1 MTAHGLSQRR
11 ACGLLE
17 MDRTSFRYRSMRPD
31 DGELRAR
38 MRALAAERRR
48 FGYRRLRWLLEREG
62 VRMNHKRF
70 RRLYGEE
77 KLQVQRRRG
86 RRRAIGVRAPLALPQ
101 GPNQRWS
108 LDFVAD
114 QLTTGRRFRIL
125 TVVDDFTKESLATV
139 PDTSIT
145 GRRLVAELDKIIE
158 RRGKPL
164 SIVSDNG
171 GEMTGRAVL
180 QWTMETGIEW
190 HYIAP
195 GKPTQNAFIESFNS
209 KLRDECLNEYLFGS
223 LVDAIKKIEA
233 WRIDYNTARPHSS
246 INNQTPAAFA
256 AASVLA
262 MQRGETL
269 RYPRGFAPRPV
280 ATTTQTGSNTEQTLP
295 STG

>member
-11 ACGLLE
+11 ACGLLD
-17 MDRTSFRYRSMRPD
+17 MDRTSFRYRSTRGD
-31 DGELRAR
+31 DAELRAR
-38 MRALAAERRR
+38 MRALAVERRR

-70 RRLYGEE
+70 RRLYAEE

-86 RRRAIGVRAPLALPQ
+86 RRRAIGVRAPLVLPQ

-145 GRRLVAELDKIIE
+145 GRRLVAELNRIVE

-164 SIVSDNG
+164 SIVSDNVLTWQSMG
-171 GEMTGRAVL
+171 KARQQISLRRCVPVAGCRNKNQVASTVQGCALNHSKPRIRANVAVL
-180 QWTMETGIEW
+180 TVLKTRYATKW
-190 HYIAP
+190 
-195 GKPTQNAFIESFNS
+195 K
-209 KLRDECLNEYLFGS
+209 
-223 LVDAIKKIEA
+223 
-233 WRIDYNTARPHSS
+233 AR
-246 INNQTPAAFA
+246 
-256 AASVLA
+256 
-262 MQRGETL
+262 TL
-269 RYPRGFAPRPV
+269 S
-280 ATTTQTGSNTEQTLP
+280 TGSQGELCPHGSVRAKSFHLAPADRRTAGSRLRSGRSHARRAP
-295 STG
+295 SWRRRP

>member
-1 MTAHGLSQRR
+1 
-11 ACGLLE
+11 
-17 MDRTSFRYRSMRPD
+17 
-31 DGELRAR
+31 
-38 MRALAAERRR
+38 
-48 FGYRRLRWLLEREG
+48 
-62 VRMNHKRF
+62 
-70 RRLYGEE
+70 
-77 KLQVQRRRG
+77 VQRRRG
-86 RRRAIGVRAPLALPQ
+86 RRRAIGVRAPLVLPQ

-145 GRRLVAELDKIIE
+145 GRRLVAELDRLVE
-158 RRGKPL
+158 QRGKPL

-171 GEMTGRAVL
+171 GEMTSRAVL
-180 QWTMETGIEW
+180 QWTMETGIDW

-209 KLRDECLNEYLFGS
+209 KLRDECLNENLFGS
-223 LVDAIKKIEA
+223 LVDAIETIEA
-233 WRIDYNTARPHSS
+233 WRVDYNTARPHSS
-246 INNQTPAAFA
+246 IDNQTPAAFA

-280 ATTTQTGSNTEQTLP
+280 AQTEPIGSNDERTLVP
-295 STG
+295 NG

>member
-1 MTAHGLSQRR
+1 MTAHGLSLRR
-11 ACGLLE
+11 GCGLLD
-17 MDRTSFRYRSMRPD
+17 MDRTSFRYCSMRPD
-31 DGELRAR
+31 DPDLRAR

-70 RRLYGEE
+70 RRLYSEE

-86 RRRAIGVRAPLALPQ
+86 RRRAIGVRAPLVLPQ

-125 TVVDDFTKESLATV
+125 TVVDDFTKESLAAM

-145 GRRLVAELDKIIE
+145 GRRLVAELDRIVD

-171 GEMTGRAVL
+171 GEMTSRAVL
-180 QWTMETGIEW
+180 QWTMETGIDW

-209 KLRDECLNEYLFGS
+209 KLRDECLNENLFGS
-223 LVDAIKKIEA
+223 LAEAIEKIEA
-233 WRIDYNTARPHSS
+233 WRIDYNTTRPHSS
-246 INNQTPAAFA
+246 IGNQTPAAFA

-262 MQRGETL
+262 IKRGETL

-280 ATTTQTGSNTEQTLP
+280 AQTEPIGSNDERTLVP
-295 STG
+295 NG

>member
-11 ACGLLE
+11 ACGLLD
-17 MDRTSFRYRSMRPD
+17 MDRTSFRYRSTRGD
-31 DGELRAR
+31 DAELRAR

-70 RRLYGEE
+70 RRLYAEE

-86 RRRAIGVRAPLALPQ
+86 RRRAIGVRAPLVLPQ

-125 TVVDDFTKESLATV
+125 TVVDDFTKECLATV
-139 PDTSIT
+139 PDTSMT
-145 GRRLVAELDKIIE
+145 GRRLVAELDRLVE

-171 GEMTGRAVL
+171 GEMTSRAVL
-180 QWTMETGIEW
+180 QWTMETGIDW

-209 KLRDECLNEYLFGS
+209 KLRDECLNENLFGS
-223 LVDAIKKIEA
+223 LVDAIETIEA
-233 WRIDYNTARPHSS
+233 WRVDYNTARPHSS
-246 INNQTPAAFA
+246 IDNQTPAAFA

-280 ATTTQTGSNTEQTLP
+280 AQTEPIGSNDERTLVP
-295 STG
+295 NG

>member
-1 MTAHGLSQRR
+1 MSQHR
-11 ACGLLE
+11 ACGLLD
-17 MDRTSFRYRSMRPD
+17 MDRTSFRYRSTRPD

-70 RRLYGEE
+70 RRLYGEK

-171 GEMTGRAVL
+171 GEMTSRAVL
-180 QWTMETGIEW
+180 QWTMETGIDW

-195 GKPTQNAFIESFNS
+195 GKPTQNAFIESFNG
-209 KLRDECLNEYLFGS
+209 KLRDERLNECLFGT
-223 LVDAIKKIEA
+223 LKEAIDKIEA
-233 WRIDYNTARPHSS
+233 WRIDYNTTRPHSL
-246 INNQTPAAFA
+246 IGNQTPAAFA
-256 AASVLA
+256 AASVLS
-262 MQRGETL
+262 MQLGETL
-269 RYPRGFAPRPV
+269 HYPRGFAPRPV
-280 ATTTQTGSNTEQTLP
+280 ATTTQTGSNKEQILP
-295 STG
+295 SNG